1 MNNNEFVEF
10 LKKVLIKIE
19 NVINLIEQDIPK
31 HIPAYNK
38 MLGVQQKLVK
48 LDENYK
54 MQMFSQLITTRSII
68 NYFMNGRY
76 REGYNKVLKLK
87 NELITICLRIGNN
100 ERNKNK

>member
-1 MNNNEFVEF
+1 MNDDEFIEF

-38 MLGVQQKLVK
+38 MLGVQQKLVE
-48 LDENYK
+48 LDEK
-54 MQMFSQLITTRSII
+54 HKAQMFSQLIMTRSIV
-68 NYFMNGRY
+68 NYFINGRY
-76 REGYNKVLKLK
+76 QDGYNKVLKLK
-87 NELITICLRIGNN
+87 NELVIMCFRIKNN